1 MKTKTFKT
9 LMELFELET
18 IEVLGDAKFAVEVVK
33 IATEKPV
40 VFSMPWDAP

>member
-18 IEVLGDAKFAVEVVK
+18 IEILGDAKFAVGVVK
-33 IATEKPV
+33 IATERPL
-40 VFSMPWDAP
+40 VFSMPWEAP